1 MGETAWIFSLSHRDD
16 VDCGLSIAATV
27 QSQKYWVYREISLYL
42 ENGAHLVDNSKQWGS
57 SHFDNFVFAL

>member
-1 MGETAWIFSLSHRDD
+1 MGETAWIFSLSHRND
-16 VDCGLSIAATV
+16 VDSGSIASTV

-42 ENGAHLVDNSKQWGS
+42 AHLVDNSKQWGS